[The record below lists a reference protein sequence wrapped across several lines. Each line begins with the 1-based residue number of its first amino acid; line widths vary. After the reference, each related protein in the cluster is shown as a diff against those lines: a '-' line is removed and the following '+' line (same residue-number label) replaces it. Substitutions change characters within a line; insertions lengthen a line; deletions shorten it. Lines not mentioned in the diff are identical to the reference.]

1 MSTMLVNGIEE
12 NVAGAAAFLIT
23 PPADQAYLIEYVGSD
38 QAQVGA
44 EGCVAD
50 VQIEMTDVG
59 GLADCISCLDPATA
73 VQKAGR
79 KMAYYIDPLHPLQV
93 RNTAAGAADIFWGGH
108 RVNPQMVV
116 TETYTAPSGG
126 KVAVRPPDTGEV
138 WMVTEYGGENQNAG
152 NWPDV
157 NVMLSDGTLV
167 AAMIVNGTQHWGQNP
182 KLNWILTY
190 DLYLEIAPIAGADC
204 DVSLSMIKIPVTPF
218 GAIQDLVG
226 SANVDIQPAPGESA
240 VITTFATETW
250 ANTGAEAAPRGA
262 PNVTIRATDG
272 ALFSNLAEAGSA
284 TVAMESAI
292 GQNTIGIEIDHTRY
306 LNVLEVSTA
315 ANEFAYAGYFR
326 RGWNP

>member
-1 MSTMLVNGIEE
+1 MPTMLVHGIEE

-23 PPADQAYLIEYVGSD
+23 PPADQAYLIEYVGTD

-44 EGCVAD
+44 DGCVPD
-50 VQIEMTDVG
+50 LQVEMTDGAIHATCVS
-59 GLADCISCLDPATA
+59 CIDPTTM

-79 KMAYYIDPLHPLQV
+79 KMAYYIDPAHPLQI
-93 RNTAAGAADIFWGGH
+93 RNTAAGAADVFWSGH
-108 RVNPQMVV
+108 RVNPQIVV
-116 TETYTAPSGG
+116 TESYTAPNGA
-126 KVAVRPPDTGEV
+126 KVAVRPPAGEV
-138 WMVTEYGGENQNAG
+138 WMVLEMGGENQNAQH
-152 NWPDV
+152 WPDV
-157 NVMLSDGTLV
+157 NVMLTDGVLL
-167 AAMIVNGTQHWGQNP
+167 AAMIVDGTHTWGQHQQ
-182 KLNWILTY
+182 LNWILSH

-226 SANVDIQPAPGESA
+226 SSNVAIQPLAGESA

-250 ANTGAEAAPRGA
+250 ANTGAEGA
-262 PNVTIRATDG
+262 PNGAPDVTVRLTDG
-272 ALFSNLAEAGSA
+272 ALLSNLLEAGSA
-284 TVAMESAI
+284 TVAMESAT
-292 GQNTIGIEIDHTRY
+292 GRNTLGIEIDNAQY